1 MKNKGL
7 SSIGR
12 VPWCLSEFLRISPS
26 TVEIVK
32 SEKKPYDGWVIRS
45 NGGICAHNFVWLLAI
60 VHLLACEYCRERL
73 NLDIKEVKREFK
85 RLLKSIEKEIEE
97 YHTPPFLRHLKS

>member
-1 MKNKGL
+1 MKNKEL
-7 SSIGR
+7 SSIEP
-12 VPWCLSEFLRISPS
+12 VPWCLSEFLRISHS
-26 TVEIVK
+26 AFGIVK
-32 SEKKPYDGWVIRS
+32 SEKKPYDAWIIRT
-45 NGGICAHNFVWLLAI
+45 NGGVFAYNFAWLLAI

-73 NLDIKEVKREFK
+73 NLNLKEVKKEFN